1 MNAAVSPGRMLGGV
15 LEPLARAMTPAS
27 AREILALQA
36 DAGTQQ
42 RLEELG
48 RRCDQGLL
56 TPEERAEYQLYVEV
70 GDVVALLRE
79 RARRF
84 LEAHGPA

>member
-1 MNAAVSPGRMLGGV
+1 MTPGRMLGGV

-27 AREILALQA
+27 AREILSLQA
-36 DAGTQQ
+36 EAGAEH

-56 TPEERAEYQLYVEV
+56 TPEERAEYQLYAEV
-70 GDVVALLRE
+70 GDQVALLRE

-84 LEAHGPA
+84 LEARGPA